1 MNSNEQLHYIVKGTV
16 SVPVE
21 VIVSVGK
28 RDFVDGGDI
37 MDIGADMILGGHGTM
52 IMEELTLD
60 DSFVVEEVDI

>member
-60 DSFVVEEVDI
+60 DSFVVEEVEI